1 MHTEIIK
8 IGNHLENVDVDGI
21 FIIIFINK
29 MYTKELLCSDLN
41 WINLAQ
47 NRGQ

>member
-8 IGNHLENVDVDGI
+8 IGNHLEDLDVDGM
-21 FIIIFINK
+21 FIIIVINK
-29 MYTKELLCSDLN
+29 MYIKELLCSDFN

-47 NRGQ
+47 NRDQ